1 MNDTRY
7 KVYIN
12 GTVVANGMDIEIAT
26 ALIKSLFEKYYN
38 DHSMVI
44 GIREEPAVDLEG

>member
-26 ALIKSLFEKYYN
+26 TLIKSLFEKYYN
-38 DHSMVI
+38 DHSIMI
-44 GIREEPAVDLEG
+44 GIREEQAEVLEG

>member
-1 MNDTRY
+1 MNDTKY

-12 GTVVANGMDIEIAT
+12 GTVVANGMDIEVAT
-26 ALIKSLFEKYYN
+26 ALIKSLFEKFYD

-44 GIREEPAVDLEG
+44 GIRKEQAIDLEG